1 MDKYEFNIKVEQLK
15 KMVKAGDY
23 ETAMRIADSVDW
35 SRVHNASLLS
45 VVSEVYEKNREY
57 GEAKEILLLSY
68 ERGTKG
74 KRILYKLTILALN
87 EGNIDEAEEF
97 YQEFY
102 NSAPEDPRNYVLRY
116 LILRA
121 RGADIDQMILTLEKY
136 NKQELDEEWL
146 YELAELYHEAGR
158 SEDCVKTCDNIMLMF
173 GLGKYVEKAIDLK
186 TNKEGRPLTEYQ
198 QGLIDNRSKYEER
211 FKVVSENLN
220 SENANE
226 DTNNSV
232 NENANENA
240 NKDIPESDSNDNTQ
254 DVVIEDSNIENEVVE
269 ENTSENEELAHN
281 ITNNEVI
288 SNQDD
293 EIVQNDYEPE
303 QESYYRN
310 EREYSSQTEDEE
322 QLSRELSSIREDLVE
337 EQEESDNDKTK
348 ILANIRAALEAR
360 DMSSLAL
367 EDDEKDGLYEEMGL
381 EIEDLDEEDEEESF
395 YKSAFVEVEDKN
407 DSIKFAAEKLK
418 EIYEVTG
425 VQKKIAKVSA
435 AKINEKGLA
444 ELAERIGEK
453 DLIIDDAGS
462 LDEISVNE
470 IMDFASNSDKS
481 FIFVDTHENLELF
494 KKDFPEVFELCGGKP
509 TKKKNKVKREVKED
523 EGIVIKAEEPAKSSS
538 LNFKVN
544 KKVSPEV
551 EKENVVEKDYEV
563 ETKYVEPEENKEEPV
578 VKVRERKIFRN
589 ESIKHEEVEE
599 EKFDPA
605 MEEELDLES
614 FIAYADEYA
623 KRIDCAI
630 PGRSM
635 NALYERAEIMEED
648 GITLNRKNAEMLI
661 EEAAD
666 KAEKPP
672 ILRRIAG
679 LFSQKYDKNGL
690 LILKEEHF
698 V

>member
-281 ITNNEVI
+281 IINNEVI

-395 YKSAFVEVEDKN
+395 YKSAFVEVENKN
-407 DSIKFAAEKLK
+407 DSVKFAAEKLK

>member
-232 NENANENA
+232 NENAN
-240 NKDIPESDSNDNTQ
+240 KDIPESDSNDNTQ

-407 DSIKFAAEKLK
+407 DSVKFAAEKLK

-679 LFSQKYDKNGL
+679 LFSQKYDKHGL

>member
-121 RGADIDQMILTLEKY
+121 RGADIDQMILALEKY

-232 NENANENA
+232 NENANE
-240 NKDIPESDSNDNTQ
+240 DIPESDSNDNTQ
-254 DVVIEDSNIENEVVE
+254 DVVIEDSNTENEVVE
-269 ENTSENEELAHN
+269 ENSSENEELAHN

-288 SNQDD
+288 SNQDN
-293 EIVQNDYEPE
+293 EIIQNDYEPE

-310 EREYSSQTEDEE
+310 EREYSSQTEDEQ

-360 DMSSLAL
+360 DMSSMAL

-407 DSIKFAAEKLK
+407 DSVKFAAEKLK

-563 ETKYVEPEENKEEPV
+563 ETKYVEPEETKEEPV

-623 KRIDCAI
+623 KRIDCVI